1 MRKQRSLINKYFKQP
16 SVFLCCVLALAGPL
30 QASNL
35 DCVNPFIGSDGKSA
49 TEYGGMMPFV
59 VAPFGMTSWTSQTR
73 QNRIGRT
80 SYRYSDS
87 MISGFIGTHQSA
99 IWMGDFGYV
108 AVMPELDS
116 IKTTPEARQ
125 LPFVHTNETA
135 TPYYYSVAMN
145 AGAERTIRTEVTA
158 TEHCALMQI
167 TYPECEH
174 SILVMEA
181 SRPGIAGFAAV
192 DPVTHEMSG
201 YNPDRMDAHLTTLKL
216 PNFKGYFVVQI
227 SKPFQACG
235 TYLADVLGQGHLSA
249 TGKNAGAFASFATT
263 SNEVVTV
270 RIGTSFI
277 SIDQARAN
285 VATELG
291 HLDFVTAMNRLK
303 KIWADKLNLVTIEG
317 GSSDQ
322 LVQFYTGMYHC
333 MQYPR
338 LFSEHGNYYSAFDD
352 IIHAG
357 VSYTGYSMWDIFRAE
372 FSFITLFCP
381 EYVDGMVQAL
391 LQNYQEGGW
400 MPKWPNPSYTSIM
413 LGTHADSLVA
423 EAINK
428 KFHGFDYDLA
438 WQAVY
443 KDAMTPPN
451 GDEHHKWGDRA
462 TGDPYTA
469 REGLTWYKQLGYV
482 PNDRTA
488 RAASVTLEGAYDD
501 WCVAQVAKAAGRSGD
516 YRLFLERS
524 RNYRNLYNPA
534 TGEVQAR
541 NADGSWAS
549 PNDGWTEGGRG
560 QNIFAVWHDI
570 PGLMELMGGSEKFR
584 LKLDKNSADMSNE
597 PGEHWPYLYDYCG
610 QPKETQRLIR
620 KGLSQGYANTPGG
633 LPGNDDCGQISAWWL
648 FTAMGFYPVHPASGN
663 YMIGSPLF
671 PRVSFNLQNGKTF
684 MIEAA
689 NNSASNLYIQAAAL
703 NGKALNEPTISWAQI
718 QAGGILHFEM
728 GNSPSKWGADWLG
741 IK

>member
-1 MRKQRSLINKYFKQP
+1 MPIKNYFKQP
-16 SVFLCCVLALAGPL
+16 YVVLYCVLTLASPL

-35 DCVNPFIGSDGKSA
+35 DKVNPFIGTDGKNA

-59 VAPFGMTSWTSQTR
+59 VPPFGMTSWTPQTR
-73 QNRIGRT
+73 QNKISRT
-80 SYRYSDS
+80 SYRYSDK

-108 AVMPELDS
+108 TVMPELDW

-125 LPFVHTNETA
+125 LPFSHANETA
-135 TPYYYSVAMN
+135 TPYYYSVEMD

-158 TEHCALMQI
+158 TERCALMQI
-167 TYPECEH
+167 TYPECKN
-174 SILVMEA
+174 SSLVVEA
-181 SRPGIAGFAAV
+181 TRTGVVGFSAV
-192 DPVTHEMSG
+192 DPATHEISG
-201 YNPDRMDAHLTTLKL
+201 YNPDRMDAHLTNLKL
-216 PNFKGYFVVQI
+216 PNFKGYFVVKI
-227 SKPFQACG
+227 SKPFQSCG
-235 TYLADVLGQGHLSA
+235 TYLADEIKEGRLTA
-249 TGKNAGAFASFATT
+249 MGKNAGSFASFATT
-263 SNEVVTV
+263 QNEVVTV

-285 VATELG
+285 LAIELG
-291 HLDFVTAMNRLK
+291 DLDFTTAKNRLK
-303 KIWADKLNLVTIEG
+303 KIWADKLSLVTIEG
-317 GSSDQ
+317 GSPDQ
-322 LVQFYTGMYHC
+322 LAQFYTGMYHC

-352 IIHAG
+352 KIHAG

-372 FSFITLFCP
+372 FSFLTLFCP
-381 EYVDGMVQAL
+381 EHVDGMVQAL

-400 MPKWPNPSYTSIM
+400 MPKWPNPSYTNIM

-428 KFHGFDYDLA
+428 GFRGFDYQLA

-443 KDAMTPPN
+443 KTAMTPPN
-451 GDEHHKWGDRA
+451 GDERHRWQDREMA
-462 TGDPYTA
+462 EPYSA

-482 PNDRTA
+482 ANDRTA
-488 RAASVTLEGAYDD
+488 RAASATLEGAYDD
-501 WCVAQVAKAAGRSGD
+501 WCVAQVAKAAGHEQD
-516 YRLFLERS
+516 YRHFLERS
-524 RNYRNLYNPA
+524 RNYRNLYNPT

-549 PNDGWTEGGRG
+549 PKDGWTEGGQS

-570 PGLMELMGGSEKFR
+570 PGLIELMGGRKNFS
-584 LKLDKNSADMSNE
+584 LKLDTNPADMSNE
-597 PGEHWPYLYDYCG
+597 PGQHWPYLYDYCG
-610 QPKETQRLIR
+610 QPQETQKLVR
-620 KGLSQGYANTPGG
+620 KGLMQGYANTPDG

-648 FTAMGFYPVHPASGN
+648 FTAMGFYPVNPASGE

-671 PRVSFNLQNGKTF
+671 PRVSFKLQNGKNF
-684 MIEAA
+684 VVEAS
-689 NNSASNLYIQAAAL
+689 NNSDANFYIQSATL
-703 NGKALNEPTISWAQI
+703 NGKVLNEPKISWAQI

-728 GNSPSKWGADWLG
+728 GNTPSKWGADWSG
-741 IK
+741 KKIE